1 MFKIYFYKIFFS
13 LFVSLITSAYFNLI
27 DKFFENFLLL
37 YKPDNIFV
45 LYLLVALSGFLTN
58 FYFQDL
64 FKKRMRET
72 CLINFMTYRLNF
84 EIYRFK

>member
-1 MFKIYFYKIFFS
+1 
-13 LFVSLITSAYFNLI
+13 FNLI

-45 LYLLVALSGFLTN
+45 LYLLVALSVFLTN